1 MQTNYSWGIFALALL
16 HVVVSFVMVVLPVQV
31 EKLKQMTTLKKIKD
45 WNKLVW
51 FVSFCVVGAI
61 VILSAYEIKEI
72 KEENQNE

>member
-1 MQTNYSWGIFALALL
+1 MQTNLSWAIFALALL

-31 EKLKQMTTLKKIKD
+31 QKLKQMTVLKKITD
-45 WNKLVW
+45 WNKFVW